1 MPWTKPYHP
10 SRNQRLPAGYYADAE
25 HVFFITIRGY
35 EGQQPF
41 LRETLNRMVLRE
53 LREAQG
59 TFGCLVYTFCLM
71 PDHLHFLVRPEIDG
85 RSVLAFTDR
94 FKGKTTNLS
103 WSCGWTGHLW
113 QPRYYDH
120 MIRSDESLRAIASY
134 ILDNPVRKRLVA
146 SAEEWPWS
154 GEGTPIPL

>member
-10 SRNQRLPAGYYADAE
+10 ARNQRLPAEYYAAADHA
-25 HVFFITIRGY
+25 FFITIRAY

-41 LRETLNRMVLRE
+41 VTVTLNNMVLQV
-53 LREAQG
+53 LREAQAAY
-59 TFGCLVYTFCLM
+59 GCLVYTYCLM
-71 PDHLHFLVRPEIDG
+71 PDHLHFLVRPESDG
-85 RSVLAFTDR
+85 RSVLTFTDR

-103 WSCGWTGHLW
+103 WSCGWAGQLW

-134 ILDNPVRKRLVA
+134 IQDNPVRKHLVA
-146 SAEEWPWS
+146 RVEEWPWS
-154 GEGTPIPL
+154 GEATPIPL